1 MTTNND
7 GENVDV
13 IEGDLQDET
22 FQTQHVM
29 TVAGAHFVHDTYT
42 GFLPVLLPL
51 IRDNLAISNS
61 LAGSLIIWSQ
71 APSLLNPFIGYIADR
86 VSVRYFII
94 LAPAITGTLIG
105 ALGLANSYITMAMIL
120 LATGISIAGF
130 HAPAPAFIGQVS
142 GKSVGRGMSFFM
154 AGGELGRALGPIII
168 AALLAWFGIGGYW
181 NIAIVGWVVSVIL
194 YFRLKDLT
202 ARPSKN
208 QIPFAE
214 LWPQAQNYFL
224 ILLWLMSFRALL
236 LVAVT
241 IWLPTFMQD
250 VTGASA
256 WVSARSLTLIEIAG
270 VVGALFAGTLSDR
283 TGRRLMLM
291 FLLSVS
297 PILALAFLYSTGW
310 ISIVLMLLIGVT
322 AISATPVIMASVQDQ
337 FPDNRA
343 FANGVMLAINFV
355 TRGLAIWGVGAL
367 ADLIGFQSAFFWS
380 CILALVSVPATF
392 FLPFGNKKE
401 VTVG

>member
-1 MTTNND
+1 MSTAD
-7 GENVDV
+7 EIKALKDEEN
-13 IEGDLQDET
+13 EK
-22 FQTQHVM
+22 FQTEHVL
-29 TVAGAHFVHDTYT
+29 TVSGGHFVHDTYT

-51 IRDNLAISNS
+51 IRDNLLISNS

-105 ALGLANSYITMAMIL
+105 VLGLASSYLAMAMIL
-120 LATGISIAGF
+120 FAAGVSIAAF
-130 HAPAPAFIGQVS
+130 HAPAPALIGQVS
-142 GKSVGRGMSFFM
+142 GKNVGRGMSIFM
-154 AGGELGRALGPIII
+154 AGGELGRTLGPIII

-181 NIAIVGWVVSVIL
+181 NISIVGWIVSIIL
-194 YFRLKDLT
+194 FFRLRDLQ

-208 QIPFAE
+208 SIPFRE

-236 LVAVT
+236 VVAVT

-250 VTGASA
+250 VIGADQ
-256 WVSARSLTLIEIAG
+256 WISARSLTIVEGAG

-283 TGRRLMLM
+283 TGRRWMLM
-291 FLLSVS
+291 VLLIAS
-297 PILALAFLYSTGW
+297 PIFALLFMNSTGTM
-310 ISIVLMLLIGVT
+310 SIVLMLLVGIT
-322 AISATPVIMASVQDQ
+322 AISPTPVIMASVQDQ

-367 ADLIGFQSAFFWS
+367 ADVIGFQQAFFWS
-380 CILALVSVPATF
+380 CILALLSVPATF
-392 FLPFGNKKE
+392 LLPLGNEKE
-401 VTVG
+401 LTSA